1 MPSRSVARFYVR
13 RIRRVLHGVPR
24 LLSFLVASALHAI
37 GHALVALVA
46 GAVALSLT
54 ERFVARSA
62 AVVSSSP
69 LGSEILSA
77 DRALFLSL
85 VGLCVVFVKGAAGAY
100 ATFVQARVAGEVGSE
115 LRLELLDALLAIH
128 RLQRPRHDDHGADVG
143 ATAQA
148 VVALTDRVREVEVG
162 LEQGLLGGARAVA
175 QIAPIA
181 ALLVALSGRMAIAA
195 GFVLLAFGA
204 LLGRIRSGYRR
215 ATQRAARAREQLL
228 EAADEA
234 VRHADLWVTYGA
246 EAKVRGVVRRL
257 GDAIAGGA
265 ARLQV
270 RAAILSGANEVL
282 GAAALVAAIA
292 ASRAGWLGHAPD
304 GNTLFLFAIAFF
316 LAYRPLREIAEAR
329 LAMARAQGV
338 YDDLARVIDEGA
350 AERARRMPVASV
362 VPLPRAPSQGNAQ
375 APAQDRSIEGRP
387 LGGPPGEPLRSWPL
401 AALELRSLRLARGAG
416 AALTLRIE
424 AGAIAVLAGPTGVGK
439 TTLLRTL
446 LGLERATSGDIL
458 FDGQALGDA
467 MAGPSARPFVW
478 VPQDAPLLADTLAAN
493 VALGSPGTAGMP
505 DVDPTDALEA
515 VGAAHLVLAL
525 RGDRL
530 GAGGR
535 VVSGGERQWIALAR
549 AIATRQPVLLLDEPT
564 SGLDGES
571 QERVLGAIARLRG
584 KRTVLLVT
592 HRPEPLA
599 IADLVVRFD
608 ARGAIE
614 RAA

>member
-1 MPSRSVARFYVR
+1 MPSGSVARFYLR
-13 RIRRVLHGVPR
+13 RVRRVLHGVPR
-24 LLSFLVASALHAI
+24 LLSFLLASALHAI

-54 ERFVARSA
+54 ERFVAGSA
-62 AVVSSSP
+62 AVASSSP
-69 LGSEILSA
+69 PGSEILSA

-128 RLQRPRHDDHGADVG
+128 RLQRPRHHDHGADVG

-195 GFVLLAFGA
+195 GIVLVAFGA

-246 EAKVRGVVRRL
+246 EGKARGVVRRL
-257 GDAIAGGA
+257 GDALAGGA

-270 RAAILSGANEVL
+270 RAALLSGANEVL

-304 GNTLFLFAIAFF
+304 GKTLFLFAIAFF
-316 LAYRPLREIAEAR
+316 LAYRPLREIADAR
-329 LAMARAQGV
+329 LAMARAQGA
-338 YDDLARVIDEGA
+338 YEDLSRVIDEGA
-350 AERARRMPVASV
+350 AERGRR
-362 VPLPRAPSQGNAQ
+362 VPLAPVRASGATV
-375 APAQDRSIEGRP
+375 AETV
-387 LGGPPGEPLRSWPL
+387 RSWPL
-401 AALELRSLRLARGAG
+401 AALELRALRLARGAG
-416 AALTLRIE
+416 APLTLRIE
-424 AGAIAVLAGPTGVGK
+424 PGTIAVLAGPTGVGK

-446 LGLERATSGDIL
+446 LGLERAASGELL
-458 FDGQALGDA
+458 FDGHGLGDA
-467 MAGPSARPFVW
+467 AAGPAARPFVW

-493 VALGSPGTAGMP
+493 VALGSRGVAGVP
-505 DVDPTDALEA
+505 DADPTEALDA

-525 RGDRL
+525 RGERL

-549 AIATRQPVLLLDEPT
+549 AIATEQPVLLLDEPT
-564 SGLDGES
+564 SGLDAES
-571 QERVLGAIARLRG
+571 QRRVLGAIAKLRG

-599 IADLVVRFD
+599 IADLVVRLD
-608 ARGAIE
+608 AQGAIE